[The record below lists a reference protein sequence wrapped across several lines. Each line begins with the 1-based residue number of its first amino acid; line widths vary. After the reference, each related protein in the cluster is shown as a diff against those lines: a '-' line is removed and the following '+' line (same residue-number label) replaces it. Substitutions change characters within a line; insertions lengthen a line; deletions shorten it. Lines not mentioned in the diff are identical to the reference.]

1 MRIDLHTHSLASDG
15 TDSPAEVMAQ
25 AARAGLDVIGLTDH
39 DSAAG
44 WAEASEAA
52 AATGVTLVPG
62 MEISTR
68 CEGAGVH
75 LLAYLPDPEYPPLRA
90 ELRRILDGRSGRLA
104 AMLTQLQ
111 AAGIDIT
118 EADVMTRVGGA
129 PAIGRPHIADVLVA
143 KGLVSDRAEAFREWL
158 GSGRPGYAARY
169 ACPTRTMIRTVTE
182 SGGAAV
188 IAHPWGRASRHVL
201 DRDTLASFQ
210 VDGLVGIEVDHQ
222 DHGPADR
229 DELRDIA
236 TDLDLV
242 ATGASDF
249 HGGGKVDHDL
259 GCNLTAPAQLERL
272 LDHAAANAGRSGRDV
287 AKVVRP

>member
-1 MRIDLHTHSLASDG
+1 
-15 TDSPAEVMAQ
+15 
-25 AARAGLDVIGLTDH
+25 
-39 DSAAG
+39 
-44 WAEASEAA
+44 
-52 AATGVTLVPG
+52 
-62 MEISTR
+62 
-68 CEGAGVH
+68 
-75 LLAYLPDPEYPPLRA
+75 
-90 ELRRILDGRSGRLA
+90 
-104 AMLTQLQ
+104 
-111 AAGIDIT
+111 
-118 EADVMTRVGGA
+118 
-129 PAIGRPHIADVLVA
+129 
-143 KGLVSDRAEAFREWL
+143 
-158 GSGRPGYAARY
+158 
-169 ACPTRTMIRTVTE
+169 MIRTVTE

>member
-129 PAIGRPHIADVLVA
+129 PAIGRPT
-143 KGLVSDRAEAFREWL
+143 S
-158 GSGRPGYAARY
+158 
-169 ACPTRTMIRTVTE
+169 PTYSLR
-182 SGGAAV
+182 
-188 IAHPWGRASRHVL
+188 RAS
-201 DRDTLASFQ
+201 S
-210 VDGLVGIEVDHQ
+210 
-222 DHGPADR
+222 
-229 DELRDIA
+229 
-236 TDLDLV
+236 
-242 ATGASDF
+242 ATG
-249 HGGGKVDHDL
+249 
-259 GCNLTAPAQLERL
+259 PR
-272 LDHAAANAGRSGRDV
+272 RSGNGWARV
-287 AKVVRP
+287 ALATPRAMPARRAR